1 MCAPRAQRQSRRLCT
16 QGEICKLGLVLPAS
30 AVESA
35 ARRIASKL
43 SDLVALH
50 AALGEEDPALVPFA
64 RLEPAALDELEQRLG
79 ISLPAEYRALAQ
91 HVGTEGAGPEQG
103 LLGVDAQ
110 LPEVPVLEEMAG
122 RTAQLRRP
130 FPLDGAWMA
139 LDDDGA
145 PNALPDGAHP
155 HDGALMLTELDDG
168 CFAFLV
174 VNGARAGEVWA
185 DRTAEGGAIEP
196 VGSLLAWYEAW
207 LDELVV
213 DGMVEAMRRAMP
225 PGQVSPADET
235 LQNWGKLLDEKAAA
249 AARDDGE
256 AAPDGLA
263 LAAQAMWKLYQGRMP
278 EAEALIARLEELPA
292 EQAERLPH
300 GMCEALTLW
309 SYADDAASAL
319 DEFPAAE
326 RLMTHRSWRIRRL
339 LASNPRTPSL
349 ALGWLAGDGRLE
361 VRCAVASNPGA
372 SPEVL
377 REALG
382 IATLSWRAR
391 ADHLEALF
399 VLDLLARHPSLPS
412 EELGQLAGWAEA
424 WPAHRTA
431 AWVVRA
437 VAANPAASP
446 ALLAKLARHA
456 HPCVR
461 EQVARRRDA
470 TPTTLAA
477 LASDSDATVR
487 EAVAANAATP
497 AGEVAALARDASERV
512 RYRVALRPGLAVE
525 LQRRLAGDFATSVL
539 LALGEREELDAA
551 AAELLALRPPVVL
564 PGEEEDLE
572 HDGVYLAE
580 GEAQAGGVD
589 GGELVRCP
597 DNSVPPLDVVVYPHS
612 EQRPPA
618 DEAAFDARP
627 GAALVT
633 LVTGRAVAQPG
644 YPAPLIA
651 PLLAPLRAWL
661 ASEEGDAAP
670 QPSHPAGSLEDLIAY
685 ASAAH
690 PWLEKDAMRI
700 LAHAS
705 YAPARA
711 RLAGHPALSAPI
723 FSLLLDDA
731 SPLVQRKL
739 ALRTDGAQLILPPTL
754 IESWAVSE
762 VAESR
767 AAAAACPTASPS
779 VLGVLAK
786 DREAFV
792 RRELASNPGAS
803 DELVAA
809 LAGDEAAEVRRAVTW
824 RPKLAAEL
832 LEKLAKDGDD
842 SVRAWAGWRQARER
856 MRSS

>member
-1 MCAPRAQRQSRRLCT
+1 MQARFVNSDS
-16 QGEICKLGLVLPAS
+16 V
-30 AVESA
+30 VESA

-43 SDLVALH
+43 ADLVALH

-64 RLEPAALDELEQRLG
+64 RLDDAELAELEQRLG
-79 ISLPAEYRALAQ
+79 IELPPAYRALAKY
-91 HVGTEGAGPEQG
+91 VGTEGAGPEQG
-103 LLGVDAQ
+103 LLGVDAS
-110 LPEVPVLEEMAG
+110 LPEVPGLAEVPG
-122 RTAQLRRP
+122 RASSQVRRP

-145 PNALPDGAHP
+145 PRTLEGSAHP
-155 HDGALMLTELDDG
+155 HDGALMLTELGDG
-168 CFAFLV
+168 GFAFLV
-174 VNGARAGEVWA
+174 LNGPHAGEVWA

-196 VGSLLAWYEAW
+196 VGPLLAWYEAW
-207 LDELVV
+207 LDELVI

-249 AARDDGE
+249 AAAREGE
-256 AAPDGLA
+256 GEPVVDGLS
-263 LAAQAMWKLYQGRMP
+263 LAAQALWKLYQGRIG
-278 EAEALIARLEELPA
+278 EAEALIAHVEALPA
-292 EQAERLPH
+292 EQAERLPQ

-309 SYADDAASAL
+309 CYSEDAASAL

-339 LASNPRTPSL
+339 LAQNPRTPSL

-377 REALG
+377 REAMG
-382 IATLSWRAR
+382 IAVTSWRAR
-391 ADHLEALF
+391 ADHLEALY
-399 VLDLLARHPSLPS
+399 VLDLLARHPTMPG
-412 EELGQLAGWAEA
+412 EELAQLAGWVEA

-437 VAANPAASP
+437 VAANPATSS

-470 TPTTLAA
+470 TAASLVA
-477 LASDSDATVR
+477 LATDSDATVR
-487 EAVAANAATP
+487 EAVAANLATP
-497 AGEVAALARDASERV
+497 AAEVATLARDASERV
-512 RYRVALRPGLAVE
+512 RYRVALRPTLAPE
-525 LQRRLAGDFATSVL
+525 LQRRLAGELATSVL

-564 PGEEEDLE
+564 PGEEEDLA

-580 GEAQAGGVD
+580 GEAEEP
-589 GGELVRCP
+589 GELVRFP
-597 DNSVPPLDVVVYPHS
+597 DNTVPPLDVVVYPHP
-612 EQRPPA
+612 EQRLPA
-618 DEAAFDARP
+618 DEASFDARP

-633 LVTGRAVAQPG
+633 VVTGRAVAQPG
-644 YPAPLIA
+644 YPAPLLA

-661 ASEEGDAAP
+661 AAEEGEPAAP
-670 QPSHPAGSLEDLIAY
+670 QPVHLAGSLDDLIAY
-685 ASAAH
+685 ACAAH
-690 PWLEKDAMRI
+690 PWLERDAMRI

-711 RLAGHPALSAPI
+711 RLAAHPALPQPI
-723 FSLLLDDA
+723 FAMLLDDA

-739 ALRTDGAQLILPPTL
+739 ALRTDGAQLVLPPTL

-767 AAAAACPTASPS
+767 AAAAACPAARAS

-792 RRELASNPGAS
+792 RRELASNPAAG

-809 LAGDEAAEVRRAVTW
+809 LAKDEAPEVRWALAW
-824 RPKLAAEL
+824 RPKVAAGVLQQLAQ
-832 LEKLAKDGDD
+832 DD
-842 SVRAWAGWRQARER
+842 DERVRAWASWRQARER
-856 MRSS
+856 MLG